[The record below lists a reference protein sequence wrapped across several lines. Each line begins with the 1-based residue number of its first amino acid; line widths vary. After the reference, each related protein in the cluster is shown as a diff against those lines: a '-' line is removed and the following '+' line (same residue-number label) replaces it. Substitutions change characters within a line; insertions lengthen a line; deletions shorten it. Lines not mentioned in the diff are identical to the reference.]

1 MIIKILGPGCPK
13 CKILEQNAKKAVDE
27 LKIKATIEKVS
38 DMQKIIDSGVMMT
51 PALEING
58 KIVSSGK
65 ILTSEEIKQYLAK
78 RK

>member
-27 LKIKATIEKVS
+27 SKIKATIEKVS

-65 ILTSEEIKQYLAK
+65 ILTSEEIKQHLTT

>member
-27 LKIKATIEKVS
+27 SKIKATIEKVS